1 MAPDEIEARMTFGDS
16 LKSPGEAIVVDTSRV
31 AAESLFGRVKRLL
44 GRD

>member
-16 LKSPGEAIVVDTSRV
+16 LKAPGEATVVDTSRV
-31 AAESLFGRVKRLL
+31 AAESLFGRVKQLL

>member
-1 MAPDEIEARMTFGDS
+1 MTPDEIEARMTFGDS
-16 LKSPGEAIVVDTSRV
+16 LKAPGEAIVIDASRV